1 MAWMASSWTSC
12 YLLFWLL
19 CLYSIVQPSP
29 DPSSGDLCS
38 HRSQLSTY
46 RYEIKKTNPHPSNY
60 RSRQRSIVQGRQRG
74 EDQKDSTIYRGWYS
88 KEPRPFSAYMI
99 QGEFKK
105 PLMTVS
111 TNSHHI

>member
-38 HRSQLSTY
+38 HRSQFSTY
-46 RYEIKKTNPHPSNY
+46 RYEIKKTNPPSVELP
-60 RSRQRSIVQGRQRG
+60 QQ
-74 EDQKDSTIYRGWYS
+74 
-88 KEPRPFSAYMI
+88 A
-99 QGEFKK
+99 
-105 PLMTVS
+105 TVDCPGS
-111 TNSHHI
+111 PTR